1 MTDYMSAMRRII
13 HIAKMHHCVIESKT
27 KDVGMHRSMH
37 MMLRIISERETPPTQ
52 KELAETLRISAAAVA
67 VTLDKLE
74 SDGYIEKLPLSDD
87 RRANSVR
94 VTARGREVLSSTDE
108 IFKVVDAATFEGLS
122 DDDVSRLCGYL
133 DTVCENLSKMKT
145 ENVKGGDGQ

>member
-1 MTDYMSAMRRII
+1 MSDYMSAMRRII

-37 MMLRIISERETPPTQ
+37 MMLRILSERETPPTQ

-74 SDGYIEKLPLSDD
+74 SDGYIEKLPLDDD
-87 RRANSVR
+87 RRANSVK
-94 VTARGREVLSSTDE
+94 VTGRGMEALASTDE
-108 IFKVVDAATFEGLS
+108 IFKVVDEATFSGLS
-122 DDDVSRLCGYL
+122 DEEVSQMCGYL
-133 DTVCENLSKMKT
+133 DVICENLSKMKCSMI
-145 ENVKGGDGQ
+145 KGGDGQ